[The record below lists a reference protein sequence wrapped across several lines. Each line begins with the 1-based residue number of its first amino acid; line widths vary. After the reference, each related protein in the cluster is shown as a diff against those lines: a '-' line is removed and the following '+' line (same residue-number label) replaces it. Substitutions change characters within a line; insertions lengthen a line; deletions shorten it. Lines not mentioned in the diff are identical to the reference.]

1 MLNGLSELITSG
13 DSVDE
18 VMARMTAGVE
28 EIMKAAGYP
37 KPFPEG

>member
-1 MLNGLSELITSG
+1 
-13 DSVDE
+13 
-18 VMARMTAGVE
+18 MARMTAGVE